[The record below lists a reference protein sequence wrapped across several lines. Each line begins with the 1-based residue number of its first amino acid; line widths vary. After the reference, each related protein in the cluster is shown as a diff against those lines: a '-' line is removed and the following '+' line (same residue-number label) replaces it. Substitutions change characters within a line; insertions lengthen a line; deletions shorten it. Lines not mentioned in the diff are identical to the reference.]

1 MLSNSVSGLLSMQ
14 RALSTT
20 SHNVANANTPG
31 YSRQSVEIGAR
42 PPQFM
47 GGQYIGSG
55 TQVNG
60 ITRSFDQFV
69 ENQLRDAGSDKG
81 RDNFVADFT
90 SQISQSLGDTE
101 KGLSQD
107 VQAFFNATGDIAA
120 NPTDLTARDALLAQA
135 EQLTNR
141 FNRADRQL
149 DSANSQLVNQAMQT
163 GDEINSIAREIA
175 GLNQKISLAPSGS
188 SPNDLLD
195 RRDKLVRDLSER
207 IDIRITED
215 DRGRMDIAVGV
226 GFPLVLGEE
235 AIELVIGNTIAD
247 GITASIN
254 GREFSSRI
262 EGGRLGGIIQVE
274 QDVVRPM
281 REQLGE
287 IAITLAKEVNDIQSQ
302 GYDLNGA
309 DGEPIFGFVGGL
321 NLDTVDLSNIDSA
334 DAFGAAGQMR
344 VVMTDPAKIAAA
356 AEVEG
361 TRDNSNIQ
369 ALAELAD
376 KAQGGLNNR
385 TLSGA
390 LNDFVSR
397 AGTIASQA
405 RANADISEATFDG
418 LMARR
423 ESVSGVNLDEEAA
436 NLLAYQQNYLAL
448 SRTISVSDQLF
459 QSILN
464 AVR

>member
-1 MLSNSVSGLLSMQ
+1 MSMLSNSVSGLLSMQ

-31 YSRQSVEIGAR
+31 YSRQSVELGAR

-47 GGQYIGSG
+47 GGQYTGNG

-81 RDNFVADFT
+81 RDSFVADFA
-90 SQISQSLGDTE
+90 SQISQTLGDTE
-101 KGLSQD
+101 QGLSQN
-107 VQAFFNATGDIAA
+107 VQAFFNAAGDIEA
-120 NPTDLTARDALLAQA
+120 NPGDLTARQELLGQA

-149 DSANSQLVNQAMQT
+149 DSANNQLVNQAMQT
-163 GDEINSIAREIA
+163 GDEINSMAREIA
-175 GLNQKISLAPSGS
+175 DLNEKISLVPSGS

-195 RRDKLVRDLSER
+195 RRDQLVRDLSER
-207 IDIRITED
+207 IDIRVTED
-215 DRGRMDIAVGV
+215 NRGRMDISIGP

-235 AIELVIGNTIAD
+235 ANELVVGNTAED

-262 EGGRLGGIIQVE
+262 DGGRLGGIIDV
-274 QDVVRPM
+274 QDDVINPM

-287 IAITLAKEVNDIQSQ
+287 IAITLAQQVNEIQDE
-302 GYDLNGA
+302 GIDLNGDTGA
-309 DGEPIFGFVGGL
+309 PMFAMTGIDLNNIEPG
-321 NLDTVDLSNIDSA
+321 
-334 DAFGAAGQMR
+334 DAFGAAGRLQVAMS
-344 VVMTDPAKIAAA
+344 DPEAIAAA
-356 AEVEG
+356 APGEG
-361 TRDNSNIQ
+361 SRGNGNIQ
-369 ALAELAD
+369 NLIGLAD
-376 KAQGGLNNR
+376 EPQGDLNNR

-390 LNDFVSR
+390 LGDFVSR
-397 AGTIASQA
+397 AGSVASQA
-405 RANADISEATFDG
+405 KANADTSEATYDS

-436 NLLAYQQNYLAL
+436 NLLAYQQNYQAL

-464 AVR
+464 AVG